1 MPRTRTILLVLAL
14 VAYLLTGLAQ
24 VGPEERAVVRRFGR
38 VVARPGPGLW
48 VGLPWGID
56 RFDRVPR
63 TVHEVQFGY
72 DPALWSDTPGTPPGQ
87 LLTGDQNLVNVR
99 LVLHYASGES
109 DRELDDYVMHRDQ
122 VEVVLARETEA
133 LAGEW
138 AAGRPV
144 DEVLLTG
151 NAALPEWV
159 MGRVQ
164 ARVAA
169 SRLGV
174 RVRRVSVAYLAPPE
188 EVRPW
193 FARVNEAQTAVQTRV
208 NQALQEKDLR
218 ERQAAAL
225 RYKLEQEAEQ
235 YREAQLRQAGADAK
249 EFEAALAAYRELK
262 KTNPDA
268 LAFIW
273 WTEMR
278 RALLGLTARGGRVEP
293 LDAHLGPDGLDVTQF
308 LTPKRR

>member
-1 MPRTRTILLVLAL
+1 MPRTRYLLILAL
-14 VAYLLTGLAQ
+14 AAYLFTGLAQ

-56 RFDRVPR
+56 RVDRVPVR
-63 TVHEVQFGY
+63 AVREVEVGY
-72 DPALWSDTPGTPPGQ
+72 DPALWTDAPGTPPGQ
-87 LLTGDQNLVNVR
+87 FLTGDQNLVNVR
-99 LVLHYASGES
+99 LVLHYENGET
-109 DRELDDYVMHRDQ
+109 DQDLDDYVMHRDRA
-122 VEVVLARETEA
+122 EAVLAREVEA

-151 NAALPEWV
+151 NAALPVWV
-159 MGRVQ
+159 MDRLQ

-169 SRLGV
+169 CRLGV
-174 RVRRVSVAYLAPPE
+174 RVQRVSVAYLAPPE
-188 EVRPW
+188 EVRRW
-193 FARVNEAQTAVQTRV
+193 FEQVTEAQTAVQTRV

-225 RYKLEQEAEQ
+225 RYRLEQEAEQ
-235 YREAQLRQAGADAK
+235 YRQAQLRQAAADAK

-262 KTNPDA
+262 KTNADA
-268 LAFIW
+268 LAFVW

-278 RALLGLTARGGRVEP
+278 RTLLGLTARGGRVEP
-293 LDAHLGPDGLDVTQF
+293 LDAHLGPDGLDVTQL